1 MNPPPTSAPP
11 FYLNG
16 TMSRFGM
23 VSHKKCYF
31 WLLVI
36 QKSFSAV
43 FQIFFCSLFR
53 KKFLCHQVVHL
64 RFGTMTMVVFTE
76 HQTSPSTTTINVRST
91 DLWEAECLHGG
102 CMKQNSRTDEN
113 CSYAVGI
120 FDSPQ
125 TTRCTKGEGPFRYS
139 LVSMSSKAAN
149 CNQWCLRQLFFCD
162 LLFSKIWFAH
172 IFTFCWQHVWEE
184 RCGLAWMATW
194 MCSIVFLVDSGG
206 GFPRVVMLPF
216 SFWCFKYLLYILT
229 WKGASYQC
237 PPLPSSSMT
246 VFLLGSSVGLF

>member
-1 MNPPPTSAPP
+1 
-11 FYLNG
+11 
-16 TMSRFGM
+16 MSTWGM
-23 VSHKKCYF
+23 YE
-31 WLLVI
+31 
-36 QKSFSAV
+36 
-43 FQIFFCSLFR
+43 
-53 KKFLCHQVVHL
+53 
-64 RFGTMTMVVFTE
+64 T
-76 HQTSPSTTTINVRST
+76 
-91 DLWEAECLHGG
+91 
-102 CMKQNSRTDEN
+102 NSRTDEN

-206 GFPRVVMLPF
+206 GGSPGWWCCRFHFDASNICCTYWLGREPHTSVLLSLHHPWLYSYWVAVWGCSNIQVCRGVLDVRVRIGLGYI
-216 SFWCFKYLLYILT
+216 WCI
-229 WKGASYQC
+229 GVVA
-237 PPLPSSSMT
+237 
-246 VFLLGSSVGLF
+246 